1 MKVII
6 ENIEFPY
13 ELGIRMLKAK
23 YRTCEFPP
31 LEAMWDD
38 IEPLRFGEIHQHLTN
53 IGEMQIAFRCIGLEG
68 MLRELQPKFISSET
82 LSKTTSWLQSD
93 GSIVEHHFEDTY
105 ELYRVG
111 WQSLYTQWDPMSVP
125 VDLRVS
131 LHFVKCKDTSTGK
144 EYVIWVDIR
153 DVYRVN
159 NSEPVGPVG
168 QSATIA
174 KRIIEKKVNP
184 VQAIAWTIQ
193 TDVPVGSIEY
203 IMRQGDCILIRPF
216 PHAINHR
223 GDLRHL
229 TEVEYRTLMRGEA

>member
-23 YRTCEFPP
+23 YRTCEFPE
-31 LEAMWDD
+31 LTDIWDS
-38 IEPLRFGEIHQHLTN
+38 IAPLRFGEIHEYFTSIPL
-53 IGEMQIAFRCIGLEG
+53 MQIAFRCIGLEG
-68 MLRELQPKFISSET
+68 MLRELQPKLISSET
-82 LSKTTSWLQSD
+82 LSKTTSWVQSD

-111 WQSLYTQWDPMSVP
+111 WMSLYAHRDPMSIP
-125 VDLRVS
+125 VDLRTS
-131 LHFVKCKDTSTGK
+131 LHFVKCTDTSTGK
-144 EYVIWVDIR
+144 SYVIWVDIH

-159 NSEPVGPVG
+159 NDEQVGSVG
-168 QSATIA
+168 QASTVS
-174 KRIIEKKVNP
+174 KRIIEKKINP

-203 IMRQGDCILIRPF
+203 IMRQGDCVLIRPF